1 MSAMSLERVSDWKAV
16 LAAML
21 YLATSL
27 AVIYGGYALV
37 RGGSF
42 VEAFG
47 VAYPIALAACV
58 LLFACSVTFEALKTA
73 LKKTHDRAKR
83 VDVHSLVHR

>member
-27 AVIYGGYALV
+27 AGIYGGYALV

-42 VEAFG
+42 VAAFG
-47 VAYPIALAACV
+47 AAYPITLAACV
-58 LLFACSVTFEALKTA
+58 LLFVCAAAFEILRTA
-73 LKKTHDRAKR
+73 LRKTHDRAKR